1 MQKSE
6 DHEISLIAEYRL
18 AKIMLYQ
25 KKYQE
30 VIDMLTDNNGHA
42 FETKYS
48 ELLGDAYY
56 GLQNYDAA
64 EAAYLAALTTT
75 NQPQVVDAALIQM
88 KINDLPDTN
97 DSIIIPEDEIE
108 ITSQ

>member
-1 MQKSE
+1 MDEAIEKNIRKNIE
-6 DHEISLIAEYRL
+6 
-18 AKIMLYQ
+18 KNMYQ

-30 VIDMLTDNNGHA
+30 VIDMLTENNGHA

-56 GLQNYDAA
+56 GLQEYDAA
-64 EAAYLAALTTT
+64 EAAYLEALRTT